1 MKKFMLIAMVLLTV
15 AALETQARGIRIPVG
30 EYQKIEK
37 VAELPDSTYY
47 QTEDGK
53 FIDLGY
59 MYTVYEIAFVP
70 LWEVGEPRLVGF
82 NSEDKD
88 TYYDLDDELVEVIKQ
103 DLKVEDLDGY
113 KKMPFWD
120 AWGGKLIGLAVIALI
135 IYGII
140 PSKKKKNEEEEPEE
154 EEKKEE

>member
-1 MKKFMLIAMVLLTV
+1 MKKFLFIAAILLTV

-47 QTEDGK
+47 QTQDGK
-53 FIDLGY
+53 FVDLGY

-70 LWEVGEPRLVGF
+70 LWEVGEAKLVGF
-82 NSEDKD
+82 CSDDKD
-88 TYYDLDDELVEVIKQ
+88 TYYDLDDDLTATIKQ
-103 DLKVEDLDGY
+103 DLQVDSLDSY

-120 AWGGKLIGLAVIALI
+120 AWGGKLIGLVVVAII

-140 PSKKKKNEEEEPEE
+140 PSKKKKDEEEEAE